1 MNRTTYGLDLA
12 KRVFQ
17 LYWVEPHTGEI
28 RNRRFSRSQLLE
40 FLAARAPGKV
50 AMEACGSAHWWA
62 RKARALGHEAVLLH
76 AQTVRGFVRS
86 NKTDAADA
94 RAIWSAANQPE
105 VRSVPLKT
113 EAQQAMLGLHRMR
126 SLLVR
131 CRSMQLHQLRGLL
144 FEYGVVYRA
153 GRKGGLAEVRSRM
166 VEIQAETP
174 PILFAAI
181 QEQLQRI
188 SRLDEEIAALEV
200 RIEAWQ
206 AQDTDCQRLR
216 TIPGVGAL
224 TASAVLAT
232 MGDPRSFRSGREF
245 AAYLGLVPRQFG
257 TGGKLKL
264 LGISKRGDRY
274 VRCLLVHGARVATTR
289 LKDKIPWSERLRARR
304 PTNVAIVA
312 MANKM
317 ARTAWALL
325 AHSRTY
331 QRDYV
336 SPRPA

>member
-1 MNRTTYGLDLA
+1 MNRTTYALDLA

-17 LYWVEPHTGEI
+17 LYWVESDTGEI
-28 RNRRFSRSQLLE
+28 CNRRMSRGQVLQ
-40 FLAARAPGKV
+40 FLGTRAPGRV

-62 RKARALGHEAVLLH
+62 RKLQALGHEAVLLH

-94 RAIWSAANQPE
+94 RAIWSAAGQPE
-105 VRSVPLKT
+105 VRPVPLKT
-113 EAQQAMLGLHRMR
+113 ETQQAMLGLHRMR
-126 SLLVR
+126 SLLVKS
-131 CRSMQLHQLRGLL
+131 RSMQLHQLRGLL
-144 FEYGVVYRA
+144 FEFGVVYRG
-153 GRKGGLAEVRSRM
+153 GRKGGLAELRSRLA
-166 VEIQAETP
+166 EIQAQVP
-174 PILFAAI
+174 PMLFGAL

-188 SRLDEEIAALEV
+188 SRLDEEIAALEA

-206 AQDTDCQRLR
+206 AQDADCQRLR

-224 TASAVLAT
+224 TASAVVAT
-232 MGDPRSFRSGREF
+232 MGDARTFRSGREF

-289 LKDKIPWSERLRARR
+289 LKDKIAWSERLRARR
-304 PTNVAIVA
+304 PANVAIVA

-325 AHSRTY
+325 AHGRTY
-331 QRDYV
+331 QHDYA
-336 SPRPA
+336 SLRPA

>member
-17 LYWVEPHTGEI
+17 LYWVEPRTGEI
-28 RNRRFSRSQLLE
+28 CNRRFSRSQLLE
-40 FLAARAPGKV
+40 FLGARAPGKV

-62 RKARALGHEAVLLH
+62 RKLQTLGHEAVLLH

-105 VRSVPLKT
+105 VRAVALKT

-126 SLLVR
+126 SQLVKFR
-131 CRSMQLHQLRGLL
+131 TMQLHQLRGLL
-144 FEYGVVYRA
+144 FEFGVVYRA
-153 GRKGGLAEVRSRM
+153 GRKGGFAEVRSRM
-166 VEIQAETP
+166 AELQEQVP
-174 PILFAAI
+174 PMLFGAI
-181 QEQLQRI
+181 QEQLQRV
-188 SRLDEEIAALEV
+188 SRTNEEIAALEA
-200 RIEAWQ
+200 RILAWQ
-206 AQDTDCQRLR
+206 AEQPECQRLR

-224 TASAVLAT
+224 TASALVAT
-232 MGDPRSFRSGREF
+232 MGDPRAFKSGREF

-274 VRCLLVHGARVATTR
+274 VRCLLVHGARVALTR
-289 LKDKIPWSERLRARR
+289 VKDKIPWGEQLRQRR

-317 ARTAWALL
+317 ARTVWALL
-325 AHSRTY
+325 AHGRTY

-336 SPRPA
+336 SLRPA